1 MPSQG
6 GDSENNMPLNDK
18 RMTYANIKIDIG
30 YIGNRL
36 KVSDFMTED
45 EFETMN
51 EKEIRRVLLEKIN
64 NTKPQRM
71 IKVYVKD

>member
-1 MPSQG
+1 
-6 GDSENNMPLNDK
+6 MPLNDK

-36 KVSDFMTED
+36 KISDFMTED

>member
-1 MPSQG
+1 
-6 GDSENNMPLNDK
+6 MPLNDK

-36 KVSDFMTED
+36 KISDFMTED

-64 NTKPQRM
+64 NTKPQRV